1 MARTTSKTM
10 GNPKVKRPITA
21 PTIRGTAR
29 RSVAGFA
36 VPGWCL
42 AQNPPSVAAR
52 SQRWPWGPRYRHG
65 PSVPEAGGF
74 GSSGWSSGLSGPFG
88 SFESGG
94 GPKTKSAAVLFR
106 SGLPEES
113 LTVRNRSIASR
124 ISRQYSENSSRSAIM
139 HDTRTASSPNHPARM
154 KLEPYCAEIK
164 LNDVALGVDNIH
176 YDVFL
181 SPRFVEFT
189 RKYLLDLVRQTV
201 NISLVY
207 GKDRKQSGSPE
218 HSAFRKILTEML
230 QGSLTDAKFKQ
241 SIETD
246 LLHHLA
252 IVKHL
257 NAEISVEFSSLI
269 VECKDWIRA
278 RGEVFEH
285 SQQAHVMR
293 AKIAEIQ
300 ADKKNVYR
308 MVGETL
314 CRIWREVEETTLAKS
329 RRALFGEDFQE
340 TYELLQNRCLFVEN
354 GNDDNLFLEHYVL
367 LGNFVND
374 PDRFEIFDSLLLDFV
389 RDFIL
394 AGDNADDL
402 SKARKAHERLLE
414 QARLLR
420 SEMARVEQEIEET
433 SSRAGDGDGLFPS
446 FFKKK
451 AGPSPESKGEIAN
464 LHQKFESLEKSLE
477 ELSEPIEAA
486 KQRLDFL
493 VEEYRGRLGDYLNRP
508 QNARCLFDEQASRAD
523 AESGAHTPS
532 QLLEEWLHRLE
543 ERELVLHV
551 LAGYELRKI
560 SADYCPPVH
569 LQALKKALVGRDD
582 AKRVEAILEQF
593 PARKISMK
601 RLEEASRAIRRRT
614 HEEQLSTALQFVEDF
629 MRLRRDR
636 RNYHHV
642 VAWMERINL
651 VRSERAR
658 ELSRANKSL
667 YEFLHPEEGRKKNDP
682 VINHTIIKAD
692 VRGSTGITK
701 DLLAKGMNPASH
713 FSMNLHEPVK
723 KMLERYGAATV
734 FIEGDAII
742 LAIEETEASRATKR
756 AVGRAC
762 VLAREI
768 LAVTQAYNVRA
779 KTTDLPALEIGV
791 GVAFQDSAPSLWM
804 DGNSKIMISR
814 ALNLSDRLSSCTKIT
829 KRLFLNNPS
838 PFNVF
843 LLQPLMEDAAE
854 DEGEELLVRFNLNG
868 IEMNEEAFQ
877 KLSSEISMASMAGT
891 FPMPWG
897 KERVQLYVGEVPFGE
912 TLEPV
917 VIRKGFV
924 HQLLSGAKIGAQ
936 GTRPYYEVC
945 TDAKLLDLAR
955 KKFATITPKS

>member
-1 MARTTSKTM
+1 MNEIRTE
-10 GNPKVKRPITA
+10 NPATH
-21 PTIRGTAR
+21 
-29 RSVAGFA
+29 
-36 VPGWCL
+36 
-42 AQNPPSVAAR
+42 PS
-52 SQRWPWGPRYRHG
+52 
-65 PSVPEAGGF
+65 
-74 GSSGWSSGLSGPFG
+74 
-88 SFESGG
+88 
-94 GPKTKSAAVLFR
+94 
-106 SGLPEES
+106 
-113 LTVRNRSIASR
+113 
-124 ISRQYSENSSRSAIM
+124 
-139 HDTRTASSPNHPARM
+139 RM

-207 GKDRKQSGSPE
+207 GKDRKQGGSPE
-218 HSAFRKILTEML
+218 HSAFRKMLGEIL
-230 QGSLTDAKFKQ
+230 QASLTDAKFKQ

-246 LLHHLA
+246 LLHQLA
-252 IVKHL
+252 ILKHL
-257 NAEISVEFSSLI
+257 TSEISVEFSSLI

-278 RGEVFEH
+278 RGEAFEH

-314 CRIWREVEETTLAKS
+314 CRIWREVEESTLSKS
-329 RRALFGEDFQE
+329 RRALFGEDFRE
-340 TYELLQNRCLFVEN
+340 TYELLQNRFLFVEN
-354 GNDDNLFLEHYVL
+354 GNDDHLFLEHYVL

-374 PDRFEIFDSLLLDFV
+374 PDRFEIFDSLLLDFM

-414 QARLLR
+414 QARLLK
-420 SEMARVEQEIEET
+420 SELARIEQEIEEA
-433 SSRAGDGDGLFPS
+433 SSRAGEGDGLFPS
-446 FFKKK
+446 FFKRK
-451 AGPSPESKGEIAN
+451 GNPTPSPESKGEIAN
-464 LHQKFESLEKSLE
+464 LQRKFDSLEKSLE
-477 ELSEPIEAA
+477 ELSPPIEAA
-486 KQRLDFL
+486 KQRMDFL

-508 QNARCLFDEQASRAD
+508 QNARCLFEEQGAKTE
-523 AESGAHTPS
+523 AEPGPHTPS

-543 ERELVLHV
+543 ERELLLHV
-551 LAGYELRKI
+551 LAGYEVRKI

-569 LQALKKALVGRDD
+569 LQALKKALVSRDE

-601 RLEEASRAIRRRT
+601 RLDEASRVIRRRT
-614 HEEQLSTALQFVEDF
+614 REEQLSAALQFVEDF

-636 RNYHHV
+636 RNYHQV
-642 VAWMERINL
+642 VALMERINL
-651 VRSERAR
+651 VRSEKAR

-667 YEFLHPEEGRKKNDP
+667 YEFLHPEERRKKDDP

-742 LAIEETEASRATKR
+742 LAIEETESSRTTKR

-768 LAVTQAYNVRA
+768 LAVTGAYNTRA
-779 KTTDLPALEIGV
+779 KTTELPALEIGV

-804 DGNSKIMISR
+804 DGSSKIMISR

-829 KRLFLNNPS
+829 KRLFKNNPS

-843 LLQPLMEDAAE
+843 VLQPLMEDAAE

-877 KLSSEISMASMAGT
+877 KLSSEVSMAAMAGT

-945 TDAKLLDLAR
+945 TDARLLDLAR
-955 KKFATITPKS
+955 KKFATIAPKS

>member
-1 MARTTSKTM
+1 MESTGWS
-10 GNPKVKRPITA
+10 
-21 PTIRGTAR
+21 
-29 RSVAGFA
+29 AG
-36 VPGWCL
+36 
-42 AQNPPSVAAR
+42 S
-52 SQRWPWGPRYRHG
+52 
-65 PSVPEAGGF
+65 F
-74 GSSGWSSGLSGPFG
+74 GSGAGRNM
-88 SFESGG
+88 
-94 GPKTKSAAVLFR
+94 KSAAVLFR

-124 ISRQYSENSSRSAIM
+124 ISRQYSKNSSRSAIM

-218 HSAFRKILTEML
+218 HSAFRKILTEIL

-420 SEMARVEQEIEET
+420 SETARVEQEIEET

-451 AGPSPESKGEIAN
+451 GGPSPESKGEIAN

-582 AKRVEAILEQF
+582 ARRVEAILEQF

-601 RLEEASRAIRRRT
+601 RLDEASRAIRRRT